1 MHFPLIS
8 TVLGHSAVHSR
19 CSLKGSALSCALLTL
34 WGLIPLSAAVNAAQL
49 YSKDGSEFAVFGRV
63 QAAFV
68 NDAAYQ
74 EMARDTESSDHT
86 LYASARLGLAARSAI
101 THGLD
106 AIAMAEWETSGYEE
120 QEHQDGPLNHTRY
133 LFTGLDAY
141 QYGTLIVGRGDGAYY
156 TIAGATDIFNVMQG
170 HASDY
175 YLLGD
180 QRPAQIMYSL
190 RALSWDL
197 KLSYM
202 FATNALG
209 NTPLETKRGMGAS
222 ISTKFGENVT
232 FAYGIDYTDFRYAA
246 NRSQSE
252 EFFAPML
259 MQDGLSYEEALHKSR
274 AQHIGNKVEYGAA
287 LSYGVLGQGLYA
299 SLVVSSTDYA
309 YLNHQLYTI
318 DTAAKYSFANG
329 LGLAMGYGFKG
340 YDGHAVISE
349 LTLGI
354 DYQFNANFKLF
365 AEAQFDLDSD
375 AYEFY
380 GKTIARELNL
390 GEDKYVLG
398 AEFSF

>member
-1 MHFPLIS
+1 MTLHFSSETPRHHLLNAGAVA
-8 TVLGHSAVHSR
+8 TAMLTFLG
-19 CSLKGSALSCALLTL
+19 SLWALSDSAL
-34 WGLIPLSAAVNAAQL
+34 AAQI
-49 YSKDGSEFAVFGRV
+49 YNKDGSEFSVFGRV

-74 EMARDTESSDHT
+74 EMARDTQSSDHT
-86 LYASARLGLAARSAI
+86 LYASARLGLAGRTALA
-101 THGLD
+101 HGLD
-106 AIAMAEWETSGYEE
+106 AIMMAEWESSGYNE
-120 QEHQDGPLNHTRY
+120 QENQDGPLNHTRY
-133 LFTGLDAY
+133 LFTGIDAY

-156 TIAGATDIFNVMQG
+156 TIAGATDIFNVLQG

-180 QRPAQIMYSL
+180 QRPAQVMYSL

-222 ISTKFGENVT
+222 LSTKFGDKIT
-232 FAYGIDYTDFRYAA
+232 FAYGIDYTDFRYAD
-246 NRSQSE
+246 NSRESE
-252 EFFAPML
+252 AFFAPML
-259 MQDGLSYEEALHKSR
+259 MQDGLTYDQALAKSM
-274 AQHIGNKVEYGAA
+274 AQHVGKKVEYGAA
-287 LSYGVLGQGLYA
+287 LSYGVLGQGLYGA
-299 SLVVSSTDYA
+299 LVVGTTDYA
-309 YLNHQLYTI
+309 YLNHQLYTV
-318 DTAAKYSFANG
+318 DTALNYTFSNG
-329 LGLAMGYGFKG
+329 LGLSLGYGYKG
-340 YDGHAVISE
+340 YDGSAVISE
-349 LTLGI
+349 LSMGI

>member
-1 MHFPLIS
+1 M
-8 TVLGHSAVHSR
+8 
-19 CSLKGSALSCALLTL
+19 
-34 WGLIPLSAAVNAAQL
+34 
-49 YSKDGSEFAVFGRV
+49 
-63 QAAFV
+63 
-68 NDAAYQ
+68 
-74 EMARDTESSDHT
+74 
-86 LYASARLGLAARSAI
+86 
-101 THGLD
+101 
-106 AIAMAEWETSGYEE
+106 MAEWESSGYNE
-120 QEHQDGPLNHTRY
+120 QENQDGPLNHTRY
-133 LFTGLDAY
+133 LFTGIDAY

-156 TIAGATDIFNVMQG
+156 TIAGATDIFNVLQG

-180 QRPAQIMYSL
+180 QRPAQVMYSL

-222 ISTKFGENVT
+222 LSTKFGDKIT
-232 FAYGIDYTDFRYAA
+232 FAYGIDYTDFRYAD
-246 NRSQSE
+246 NRRESE
-252 EFFAPML
+252 AFFAPML
-259 MQDGLSYEEALHKSR
+259 MQDGLTYEQALAKST
-274 AQHIGNKVEYGAA
+274 AQHVGKKVEYGAA
-287 LSYGVLGQGLYA
+287 LSYGVLGQGLYGA
-299 SLVVSSTDYA
+299 LVVGTTDYA
-309 YLNHQLYTI
+309 YLNHQLYTV
-318 DTAAKYSFANG
+318 DTALNYTFSNG
-329 LGLAMGYGFKG
+329 LGLSLGYGYKG
-340 YDGHAVISE
+340 YDGSAVISE
-349 LTLGI
+349 LSVGI